1 MSFYLYLMRHAK
13 SDWSDPGTSDYD
25 RPINHRGQKNAKR
38 VGVWMVDND
47 FFPEKIVSS
56 PAVRARQTA
65 ELLIQQLNNVN
76 LEKVQFDKDLYLASV
91 DTLIECIQL
100 YKSDLNSLML
110 IAHNPGMEQ
119 LVNYLLNTNAG
130 MVNITTAN
138 LAIIEF
144 SKIDFDPEVDK
155 GELIELI
162 KPKELK

>member
-1 MSFYLYLMRHAK
+1 MSFHLYIMRHAK
-13 SDWSDPGTSDYD
+13 SDWSASSTSDFD
-25 RPINHRGQKNAKR
+25 RPINSRGQKNAKR
-38 VGVWMVDND
+38 IGKWMLDNG
-47 FFPEKIVSS
+47 FLPEKIISS
-56 PAVRARQTA
+56 SAVRARQTA
-65 ELLIQQLNNVN
+65 ELLIQQLNNAN

-91 DTLIECIQL
+91 DALIECIQL
-100 YKSDLNSLML
+100 YKPELNSLML

-130 MVNITTAN
+130 MINMTTAN